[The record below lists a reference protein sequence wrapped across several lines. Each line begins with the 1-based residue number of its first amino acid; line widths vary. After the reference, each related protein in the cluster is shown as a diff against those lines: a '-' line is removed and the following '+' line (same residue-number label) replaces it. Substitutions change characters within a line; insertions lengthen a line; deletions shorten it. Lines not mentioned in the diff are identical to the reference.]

1 MLAMATSRKDDFLPR
16 DVDRLV
22 PRGCGYAGA
31 RIERVTHSPHSSSDP
46 VLEVYKA
53 DLDRTLL
60 RQNLRRTPE
69 ERLRNLI
76 ALQRLAEEAR
86 KAGRRANKPR

>member
-1 MLAMATSRKDDFLPR
+1 MKQSRPN
-16 DVDRLV
+16 
-22 PRGCGYAGA
+22 A
-31 RIERVTHSPHSSSDP
+31 SDP
-46 VLEVYKA
+46 VLEAYKA

-60 RQNLRRTPE
+60 RQNLKRSPE

-86 KAGRRANKPR
+86 KAVRSVNRPQ